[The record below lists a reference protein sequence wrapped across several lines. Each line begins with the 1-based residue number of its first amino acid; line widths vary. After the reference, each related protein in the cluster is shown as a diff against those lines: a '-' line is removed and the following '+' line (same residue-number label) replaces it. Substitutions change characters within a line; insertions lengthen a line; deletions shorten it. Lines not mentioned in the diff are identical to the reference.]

1 MEQTETRQA
10 LFETGQSV
18 KHQNRHLRE
27 VYLVVGRGKNG
38 NGYLLLGDEPVRTPY
53 LQATDGSGFEH
64 ADGSAF
70 RAGLVYENTDAA
82 KAYRLFQQNAK
93 PYRDEYDLISE
104 ADFYRAFG
112 KIEPER
118 QAAENSIDRAEKHH
132 SEKIIDR
139 LAGFH
144 GWTKQDA
151 LTAVKSVDGV
161 SEGGNLNPR
170 GTETVYARFD
180 GNGRYLALEKGW
192 ETVFDIDTRDARTET
207 AAAVFN
213 RFAQKSEYGIAFKPA
228 EATEMLLTANS
239 EDRIKQALT
248 ENGYGYVST
257 TARWEKT
264 VGNFDITATFMQGE
278 THLLTTDRLSRA
290 TEHTKFPSQETDAVM
305 DYIGRQE
312 KAALAHSQA
321 EPSVGKE
328 AALPP
333 EERLQLAKH
342 RYLMQGTTLTVSEK
356 QMRAVLE
363 HAMENLI
370 HGLPPQVQMQAR
382 TNFYESQIQQQA
394 QKYDMGSDLH
404 NDYSPER

>member
-1 MEQTETRQA
+1 MEQAETRQA

-53 LQATDGSGFEH
+53 LQATDGSGFER
-64 ADGSAF
+64 AEGSAF

-93 PYRDEYDLISE
+93 PYRNEYDLISE

-118 QAAENSIDRAEKHH
+118 QRD
-132 SEKIIDR
+132 
-139 LAGFH
+139 
-144 GWTKQDA
+144 
-151 LTAVKSVDGV
+151 V
-161 SEGGNLNPR
+161 SE
-170 GTETVYARFD
+170 
-180 GNGRYLALEKGW
+180 NG
-192 ETVFDIDTRDARTET
+192 
-207 AAAVFN
+207 
-213 RFAQKSEYGIAFKPA
+213 
-228 EATEMLLTANS
+228 
-239 EDRIKQALT
+239 
-248 ENGYGYVST
+248 
-257 TARWEKT
+257 
-264 VGNFDITATFMQGE
+264 
-278 THLLTTDRLSRA
+278 
-290 TEHTKFPSQETDAVM
+290 
-305 DYIGRQE
+305 
-312 KAALAHSQA
+312 QA
-321 EPSVGKE
+321 EPSIGKE

-342 RYLMQGTTLTVSEK
+342 RYLMQGTTLTASEK

-394 QKYDMGSDLH
+394 QKYDMGADLH